1 MSRAFLLQEKWDE
14 STFWADKA
22 MEVYKNHGST
32 KGRLRLL
39 TQEYQFFIYHP
50 QQDMHQ
56 ALRAFKAAREMW
68 IKAGNRHEALMAEI
82 NMAMV
87 FRVLGDYKKALES
100 SWWALKEAESLMF
113 EKGRAFVLFALAQIH
128 RDLDNIP
135 QAFELYNDTIFLA
148 KQLEIVQLEAGAHHS
163 ISGLYRKQGNLEAAL
178 KHARIALDLAGKI
191 DVSYFLGQASMNMGR
206 VCWDLGDLKG
216 AIAYFRQALEIF
228 SRWQAQYE
236 EARVSLYL
244 AGTLS
249 QQYQG
254 AVDVNKCKIV
264 YSEIANLV
272 QRGIKLITSND
283 YEFFFKREKEYA
295 LPIIRWAIAQK
306 IEEHYLSQILF
317 KLGEEKQQYMLR
329 VFTLGHFRVYL
340 KDCLVP
346 DGAWKS
352 SKANGLFRFLLL
364 NKGKKIERDIL
375 LETFWRDMD
384 IKAAA
389 NNLSSCLYT
398 LRRMFKDLGEPGL
411 SNLIYYEKGLCWL
424 GNDLNIWVD
433 SEEFLIIVDQ
443 AKTELRKGNSKQAE
457 NLYRKAAEI
466 YGGDYFEEYPYDDW
480 LVPERERIREA
491 WIQSQKNLANILEK
505 ENDFDGAAM
514 VFKSILRKDPFR
526 EETYQRIIQC
536 LLRAGRRVEAMEQY
550 KRCKEVLY
558 QEFGIDPSP
567 ETVKL
572 IGHSL

>member
-1 MSRAFLLQEKWDE
+1 
-14 STFWADKA
+14 
-22 MEVYKNHGST
+22 
-32 KGRLRLL
+32 
-39 TQEYQFFIYHP
+39 
-50 QQDMHQ
+50 
-56 ALRAFKAAREMW
+56 
-68 IKAGNRHEALMAEI
+68 
-82 NMAMV
+82 
-87 FRVLGDYKKALES
+87 
-100 SWWALKEAESLMF
+100 
-113 EKGRAFVLFALAQIH
+113 
-128 RDLDNIP
+128 
-135 QAFELYNDTIFLA
+135 
-148 KQLEIVQLEAGAHHS
+148 
-163 ISGLYRKQGNLEAAL
+163 
-178 KHARIALDLAGKI
+178 
-191 DVSYFLGQASMNMGR
+191 
-206 VCWDLGDLKG
+206 
-216 AIAYFRQALEIF
+216 
-228 SRWQAQYE
+228 
-236 EARVSLYL
+236 
-244 AGTLS
+244 
-249 QQYQG
+249 
-254 AVDVNKCKIV
+254 
-264 YSEIANLV
+264 
-272 QRGIKLITSND
+272 
-283 YEFFFKREKEYA
+283 
-295 LPIIRWAIAQK
+295 
-306 IEEHYLSQILF
+306 
-317 KLGEEKQQYMLR
+317 
-329 VFTLGHFRVYL
+329 
-340 KDCLVP
+340 
-346 DGAWKS
+346 
-352 SKANGLFRFLLL
+352 
-364 NKGKKIERDIL
+364 L